1 MPKKINLP
9 TELLTPQVAKIR
21 NKILKKFDLEET
33 FLMST
38 SGKNYV
44 VRAKNKK
51 GQSYLL
57 KIRREKNTENK
68 DDFTKEAI
76 IFKYLS
82 NKKTKQLIFP
92 KVLTIDSAQEKKYL
106 VYKYLKG
113 FDLGMYFYLNKKAQ
127 TIVDYKSINNILNFI
142 KRQTL
147 PLLKKTSFKKANLK
161 FYLNLMLQNQAS
173 FEKALTKKDFNN
185 SLNIIKK
192 NKELLEKN
200 LTLAHGDFNPKNIL
214 IIKTANK
221 KHLDR
226 FSLIDWSDAILANP
240 SYDLSFIYLAG
251 WNHSNLNQKIEKN
264 IKNQKLFYLNCLIHL
279 PKMFEILDHYE
290 KSVELDYIN
299 KFFDK
304 KIKDRLFKLIFSAR
318 KYYLNIYK
326 NKISTHL

>member
-106 VYKYLKG
+106 VYKY
-113 FDLGMYFYLNKKAQ
+113 
-127 TIVDYKSINNILNFI
+127 
-142 KRQTL
+142 
-147 PLLKKTSFKKANLK
+147 
-161 FYLNLMLQNQAS
+161 
-173 FEKALTKKDFNN
+173 FN
-185 SLNIIKK
+185 
-192 NKELLEKN
+192 
-200 LTLAHGDFNPKNIL
+200 
-214 IIKTANK
+214 
-221 KHLDR
+221 
-226 FSLIDWSDAILANP
+226 
-240 SYDLSFIYLAG
+240 
-251 WNHSNLNQKIEKN
+251 
-264 IKNQKLFYLNCLIHL
+264 
-279 PKMFEILDHYE
+279 
-290 KSVELDYIN
+290 V
-299 KFFDK
+299 
-304 KIKDRLFKLIFSAR
+304 
-318 KYYLNIYK
+318 
-326 NKISTHL
+326 